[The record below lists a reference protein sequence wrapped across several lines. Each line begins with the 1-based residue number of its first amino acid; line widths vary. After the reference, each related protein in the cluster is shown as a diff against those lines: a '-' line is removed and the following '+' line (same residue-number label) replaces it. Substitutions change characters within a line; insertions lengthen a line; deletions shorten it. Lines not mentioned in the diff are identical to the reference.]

1 MQTFIGRLR
10 LWRQSVQRGETWWER
25 VMGEPWQS
33 KNSPLAVAIS
43 TADRET
49 IAMVRAALEQR
60 RLALA
65 FQPVVMAINPDRIG
79 FHEGLIRVM
88 EPSGR
93 IIPAKDF
100 MPAVEEHEIGRQIDA
115 VALSLGLRALADNP
129 DLRLSINM
137 SARSVGHPDWMR
149 TLTRGLNHSP
159 TVGER
164 LILEITESSAMM
176 VPELVI
182 RFMHDLS
189 RKGIAF
195 AIDDFGAGHTSFR
208 YLRDFN
214 FDMIKIDGQFTRGI
228 EIDPD
233 NQALVRALIMVGQ
246 HFQMMTVAEMVETA
260 AEAECL
266 RSLGV
271 DCLQG
276 FAFGAPTVKPDFL
289 QAAPRRA

>member
-1 MQTFIGRLR
+1 
-10 LWRQSVQRGETWWER
+10 
-25 VMGEPWQS
+25 MGEPWQT
-33 KNSPLAVAIS
+33 KVSPLAVAVS
-43 TADRET
+43 AADRET
-49 IAMVRAALEQR
+49 VAMVKLALEKHQ
-60 RLALA
+60 LALA
-65 FQPVVMAINPDRIG
+65 FQPVIMAADPDRIG

-88 EPSGR
+88 EPTGR

-115 VALSLGLRALADNP
+115 AALSMGLRALAEHP

-149 TLTRGLNHSP
+149 TLTRGLNLSP
-159 TVGER
+159 TIGER

-208 YLRDFN
+208 YLRDFS
-214 FDMIKIDGQFTRGI
+214 FDMIKIDGQFSRGI
-228 EIDPD
+228 ENDPD

-246 HFQMMTVAEMVETA
+246 HFQMLTVAEMVETA

-266 RSLGV
+266 RALGV

-276 FAFGAPTVKPDFL
+276 YAFGAPTVKPDFM
-289 QAAPRRA
+289 QATVRRA

>member
-1 MQTFIGRLR
+1 M
-10 LWRQSVQRGETWWER
+10 V
-25 VMGEPWQS
+25 EPWQA
-33 KNSPLAVAIS
+33 KASPLAVAIS
-43 TADRET
+43 AADRET
-49 IAMVRAALEQR
+49 IAMVRTALEQR

-65 FQPVVMAINPDRIG
+65 YQPVIMATNPDRIG
-79 FHEGLIRVM
+79 FYEGLIRVM

-93 IIPAKDF
+93 VIPAKDF

-115 VALSLGLRALADNP
+115 AALSIGLRALAAHP
-129 DLRLSINM
+129 DLRLSVNM

-149 TLTRGLNHSP
+149 TLSRGLNLSP
-159 TVGER
+159 TIGER

-182 RFMHDLS
+182 RFMHDLA

-208 YLRDFN
+208 YLRDFS
-214 FDMIKIDGQFTRGI
+214 FDMLKIDGQFTRGI
-228 EIDPD
+228 EADAD
-233 NQALVRALIMVGQ
+233 NQALVQALIMVGQ
-246 HFQMMTVAEMVETA
+246 HFQMLTVAEMVETA

-266 RSLGV
+266 RALGV

-276 FAFGAPTVKPDFL
+276 YAFGAPTVKPVFT
-289 QAAPRRA
+289 QAMPRRA

>member
-1 MQTFIGRLR
+1 MSEAWQTK
-10 LWRQSVQRGETWWER
+10 V
-25 VMGEPWQS
+25 
-33 KNSPLAVAIS
+33 SPLAVAIS
-43 TADRET
+43 AADRET
-49 IAMVRAALEQR
+49 IAMVRMALEQR

-65 FQPVVMAINPDRIG
+65 YQPVIMATNPDRIG
-79 FHEGLIRVM
+79 FYEGLMRVM
-88 EPSGR
+88 DPSGR

-115 VALSLGLRALADNP
+115 AALSMGLRALADHP

-137 SARSVGHPDWMR
+137 SARSVGHPFWMR

-164 LILEITESSAMM
+164 LILEITESSAMT

-189 RKGIAF
+189 SKGIAF

-208 YLRDFN
+208 YLRDFS
-214 FDMIKIDGQFTRGI
+214 FDMLKIDGQFTRGI
-228 EIDPD
+228 ESDPD
-233 NQALVRALIMVGQ
+233 NQALVQAMIMIGK

-260 AEAECL
+260 PEAECL
-266 RSLGV
+266 RALGV

-276 FAFGAPTVKPDFL
+276 YAFGAPSVKPAFT
-289 QAAPRRA
+289 QATPRRA

>member
-1 MQTFIGRLR
+1 MND
-10 LWRQSVQRGETWWER
+10 
-25 VMGEPWQS
+25 PWQT
-33 KNSPLAVAIS
+33 KVSPLAVAIS
-43 TADRET
+43 AADRET

-65 FQPVVMAINPDRIG
+65 FQPVVMSTNPDRIG

-88 EPSGR
+88 EPGGR
-93 IIPAKDF
+93 TIPAKDF

-115 VALSLGLRALADNP
+115 VALGLGLKALADNP

-149 TLTRGLNHSP
+149 TLTRGLNGSP

-164 LILEITESSAMM
+164 LILEITESSAMT

-214 FDMIKIDGQFTRGI
+214 FDMLKIDGQFTRGI
-228 EIDPD
+228 EKDAD
-233 NQALVRALIMVGQ
+233 NQALVQAMVMIGQ
-246 HFQMMTVAEMVETA
+246 HFHMLTVAEMVETA

-266 RSLGV
+266 RALGI

-276 FAFGAPTVKPDFL
+276 YAFGAPTVKPAFL
-289 QAAPRRA
+289 QATARRA

>member
-1 MQTFIGRLR
+1 
-10 LWRQSVQRGETWWER
+10 
-25 VMGEPWQS
+25 MGEPWQA
-33 KNSPLAVAIS
+33 KVSPLAVAIS
-43 TADRET
+43 AADAEV
-49 IAMVRAALEQR
+49 IAMVRAAIEQN

-65 FQPVVMAINPDRIG
+65 YQPVVMAQNPDRTG
-79 FHEGLIRVM
+79 FYEGLMRVM
-88 EPSGR
+88 DVSGR
-93 IIPAKDF
+93 LIPAKDF
-100 MPAVEEHEIGRQIDA
+100 MPAVEEHEIGRQID
-115 VALSLGLRALADNP
+115 VAALRIGMRALADNP
-129 DLRLSINM
+129 DLRLSVNM

-149 TLTRGLNHSP
+149 ALTRGLHHSP

-189 RKGIAF
+189 SKGIAF

-208 YLRDFN
+208 YLRDFS

-228 EIDPD
+228 EKDMD
-233 NQALVRALIMVGQ
+233 NQALVRAMIMIGQ

-266 RSLGV
+266 RALGV

-276 FAFGAPTVKPDFL
+276 YAFGAPSVKPAF
-289 QAAPRRA
+289 AKAISRRA

>member
-1 MQTFIGRLR
+1 MEMAEA
-10 LWRQSVQRGETWWER
+10 WRTKV
-25 VMGEPWQS
+25 
-33 KNSPLAVAIS
+33 SPLAVAIS
-43 TADRET
+43 AADLET
-49 IAMVRAALEQR
+49 IEMVRKAILER
-60 RLALA
+60 KVMLA
-65 FQPVVMAINPDRIG
+65 FQPVIMATDPDRIG
-79 FHEGLIRVM
+79 FHEGLIRVA

-100 MPAVEEHEIGRQIDA
+100 MPAVEEHELGRQID
-115 VALSLGLRALADNP
+115 VSALSLGLRALADNP

-149 TLTRGLNHSP
+149 TLTRGLNHAP
-159 TVGER
+159 TVAER

-182 RFMHDLS
+182 RFMYDLS

-214 FDMIKIDGQFTRGI
+214 FDMLKIDGQFTRDI
-228 EIDPD
+228 QNDED

-246 HFQMMTVAEMVETA
+246 HFHMLTVAEMVETA

-266 RSLGV
+266 RALGV

-276 FAFGAPTVKPDFL
+276 YAFGAPTVNPDFM
-289 QAAPRRA
+289 QAMARRA

>member
-1 MQTFIGRLR
+1 MTD
-10 LWRQSVQRGETWWER
+10 
-25 VMGEPWQS
+25 PWQA
-33 KNSPLAVAIS
+33 KVSPLAVAIS
-43 TADRET
+43 AADKET
-49 IAMVRAALEQR
+49 IAMVRLALEQR

-65 FQPVVMAINPDRIG
+65 FQPVVMATNPDRIG

-88 EPSGR
+88 EPNGR
-93 IIPAKDF
+93 TIPAKDF
-100 MPAVEEHEIGRQIDA
+100 MPAVEAHEIGRQIDA
-115 VALSLGLRALADNP
+115 IALGLGLKALAENP

-164 LILEITESSAMM
+164 LILEITESSAMT

-214 FDMIKIDGQFTRGI
+214 FDMLKIDGQFTRGI
-228 EIDPD
+228 EKDAD
-233 NQALVRALIMVGQ
+233 NQALVQVMVMIGR
-246 HFQMMTVAEMVETA
+246 HFHMMTVAEMVETA
-260 AEAECL
+260 EEAEAL
-266 RSLGV
+266 RALGI

-276 FAFGAPTVKPDFL
+276 YAFGAPTVKPSFL
-289 QAAPRRA
+289 QAAARRA

>member
-1 MQTFIGRLR
+1 
-10 LWRQSVQRGETWWER
+10 
-25 VMGEPWQS
+25 MGKAGTEPWQA
-33 KNSPLAVAIS
+33 KTSPLAVAIS
-43 TADRET
+43 AADRDT
-49 IAMVRAALEQR
+49 ISMVKKALEER
-60 RLALA
+60 KLALA
-65 FQPVVMAINPDRIG
+65 FQPVVMAVNPGRIG
-79 FHEGLIRVM
+79 FYEGLIRVLDAT
-88 EPSGR
+88 GR
-93 IIPAKDF
+93 AIPAKDF

-115 VALSLGLRALADNP
+115 AALSMGLRALAQNP

-137 SARSVGHPDWMR
+137 SARSVGHPYWMR
-149 TLTRGLNHSP
+149 VLTKGLLASP

-208 YLRDFN
+208 YLRDFS
-214 FDMIKIDGQFTRGI
+214 FDMIKIDGQFTQGI
-228 EIDPD
+228 ESDAD
-233 NQALVRALIMVGQ
+233 NQALVQALIMVGR
-246 HFQMMTVAEMVETA
+246 HFEMLTVAEMVETA

-266 RSLGV
+266 RGLGV

-276 FAFGAPTVKPDFL
+276 YAFGAPTVKPDF
-289 QAAPRRA
+289 QQVPRRRA

>member
-1 MQTFIGRLR
+1 
-10 LWRQSVQRGETWWER
+10 
-25 VMGEPWQS
+25 MGMNDPWQS
-33 KNSPLAVAIS
+33 KVSPLAVAIS
-43 TADRET
+43 AADGEI
-49 IAMVRAALEQR
+49 IAMVRNALTQNQ
-60 RLALA
+60 LALA
-65 FQPVVMAINPDRIG
+65 FQPVVLSSHPDRIG

-100 MPAVEEHEIGRQIDA
+100 MPAVEAHEIGRQID
-115 VALSLGLRALADNP
+115 VAALALGLRALTDNP

-164 LILEITESSAMM
+164 LILEITESSAMT

-182 RFMHDLS
+182 RFMHDLA

-208 YLRDFN
+208 YLRDFG
-214 FDMIKIDGQFTRGI
+214 FDMLKIDGQFSRGI
-228 EIDPD
+228 ENDPD
-233 NQALVRALIMVGQ
+233 NQALVRAMVMIGQ
-246 HFQMMTVAEMVETA
+246 HFQMLTVAEMVETA

-266 RSLGV
+266 RALGV

-276 FAFGAPTVKPDFL
+276 YAFGAPTVKPAFL
-289 QAAPRRA
+289 QAAARRA

>member
-1 MQTFIGRLR
+1 MSDAWKTKI
-10 LWRQSVQRGETWWER
+10 
-25 VMGEPWQS
+25 
-33 KNSPLAVAIS
+33 SPLTVAIS
-43 TADRET
+43 AADSET
-49 IAMVRAALEQR
+49 IAMVRKAIVDHKLM
-60 RLALA
+60 LA
-65 FQPVVMAINPDRIG
+65 FQPVVMATDPDRIG
-79 FHEGLIRVM
+79 FHEGLIRVA

-100 MPAVEEHEIGRQIDA
+100 MPAVEEHEIGRQIDTA
-115 VALSLGLRALADNP
+115 ALTLGLRALADNP

-149 TLTRGLNHSP
+149 ALTKGLNHSP
-159 TVGER
+159 TVAER

-189 RKGIAF
+189 RRGIAF

-214 FDMIKIDGQFTRGI
+214 FDMIKIDGQFTR
-228 EIDPD
+228 EIQEDID

-246 HFQMMTVAEMVETA
+246 HFHMLTVAEMVETA

-266 RSLGV
+266 RALGV

-276 FAFGAPTVKPDFL
+276 FAFGAPTVNPAFL
-289 QAAPRRA
+289 QATARRA